1 MHTQETIRAI
11 VQGKFDGTLKTIYK
25 DNPAMQKHQ
34 QERYADALC
43 QFENHFG
50 CGDVRLFS
58 TPGRTEVGGNHTDHN
73 AGHVLAASVDLDVLA
88 IAAKNES
95 GHVRVWSDGYGMIS
109 VSTADLAV
117 DRNKFYTSESIITGV
132 LKGLVN
138 NGYAIGGFDAY
149 VTSNVLKGSGLSS
162 SAAFEVSMVTILNH
176 LYNGG
181 AVDDVTNAKISQFSE
196 NVYFNKPCGLMD
208 QTTCAVGGFV
218 TIDFLDFENP
228 GITKVPFDFARSG
241 FILCVVDTGGDH
253 ADLNDDYTAL
263 EHEMKS
269 VAKALGAD
277 VLRRTSKQAVLDNI
291 AVLRAQVNDRAILR
305 AIHFFND
312 DQKVLAQVDALN
324 ANDFS
329 RFMDLIIASGL
340 SSFMYCQNIYA
351 NSHWQHQGLSIALA
365 MSESMLEG
373 RGAWRVHG
381 GGFAG
386 TIQAFVPDDL
396 LPEYRLAMT
405 GVFGDKAFY
414 ELMVRP
420 CGTIEVKSAG

>member
-1 MHTQETIRAI
+1 MYIQETIDAI
-11 VQGKFDGTLKTIYK
+11 DQGKFDATLKAIYK
-25 DNPAMQKHQ
+25 DNSSSQLYQ
-34 QERYADALC
+34 RERYTKAVR
-43 QFENHFG
+43 QFEGHFG
-50 CGDVRLFS
+50 SSDVRLFS

-88 IAAKNES
+88 VAAENDC
-95 GHVRVWSDGYGMIS
+95 GQIRVWSDGYGMIS
-109 VSTADLAV
+109 VSTTALEV
-117 DRNKFYTSESIITGV
+117 DKNEYYTSQSILTGV

-138 NGYAIGGFDAY
+138 AGYTVGGFDAY

-162 SAAFEVSMVTILNH
+162 SAAFEVCMVTILNH

-196 NVYFNKPCGLMD
+196 NDYFGKPCGLMD

-218 TIDFLDFENP
+218 TIDFWDFENP
-228 GITKVPFDFARSG
+228 GITKVPFDFAKSG
-241 FILCVVDTGGDH
+241 YTLCVVDTGGDH
-253 ADLNDDYTAL
+253 TDLNEDYAAL
-263 EHEMKS
+263 EHEMKA
-269 VAKALGAD
+269 VARALGAD
-277 VLRRTSKQAVLDNI
+277 VLRRTSKQAVLGNI
-291 AVLRAQVNDRAILR
+291 AALRKQVNDRAILR
-305 AIHFFND
+305 AIHFFDD
-312 DQKVLAQVDALN
+312 DQKVLGLVDALN

-329 RFMDLIIASGL
+329 RFMELIIASGL

-351 NSHWQHQGLSIALA
+351 NSHWQKQGLSVALV
-365 MSESMLEG
+365 MSENILRG

-396 LPEYRLAMT
+396 LPQYRTAMA
-405 GVFGDKAFY
+405 GVFGEKAFY

-420 CGTIEVKSAG
+420 CGTIEVKPA